1 MTRLGQHDR
10 AADAMERIYR
20 EWDEAMGARDVGAA
34 LELYA
39 PDATIES
46 PLVSICSEGKLEST
60 GVTTTCGTLSPSSFS
75 GHRRKGAGIAL
86 VFHGRTYRHLGISP
100 SGARLRPDG
109 SRRGDGDQRR
119 WADPA
124 SPRLLGLV
132 RSQRPPRTLIPAL
145 RQRRPR
151 A

>member
-86 VFHGRTYRHLGISP
+86 VFSRTDIS
-100 SGARLRPDG
+100 
-109 SRRGDGDQRR
+109 
-119 WADPA
+119 
-124 SPRLLGLV
+124 SPGN
-132 RSQRPPRTLIPAL
+132 IPV
-145 RQRRPR
+145 RRPIATR
-151 A
+151 WISSR